1 MASFSTTF
9 PHLAEGQGLLLTGEV
24 PYTPQLVAL
33 ETLLGIGQLEP
44 EQDYALT
51 KNTNVLQKQP
61 NGEYVMDGNGQI
73 ATAPAGFIAK
83 NKQETTRNAVFI
95 FAPNENGAL
104 LFRNEN
110 EFVEDDQSRLN
121 KILKAIEKIKRF
133 NMVGY
138 NSQGVVTPYY
148 AVFLDTPNK
157 DPSRSSTNYFHQD
170 EPAGDCLEL
179 SVKKALQ
186 ESGITHVVPSPTSYP
201 KRKQSKYTCI
211 EYGNE
216 CLSTTVKNPYIPG
229 DIIRFVACP
238 GTVLCVENTS
248 QQHSTPFDTS
258 AYTSSE
264 SITDPVTQYQT
275 SYTGFDRGP
284 GNQYLQQTV
293 PSGRK
298 LYRTQYVPV
307 TLEEAQIALSKL
319 QQGKDYVFI
328 SLESVMPAYHALDPF
343 GSMPM
348 IDYVNNPAYRTQER
362 GGSKRKKKMSR
373 RLKKMS
379 NKKPRKSK
387 KNRN

>member
-1 MASFSTTF
+1 MTSFSTTF
-9 PHLAEGQGLLLTGEV
+9 PHLAEGQGLLLTGGIQ
-24 PYTPQLVAL
+24 YGHHLVE
-33 ETLLGIGQLEP
+33 ETILGIGQFSP

-61 NGEYVMDGNGQI
+61 NGEYVTDINGQI
-73 ATAPAGFIAK
+73 ATARAIK
-83 NKQETTRNAVFI
+83 YYQETTRNAAFL
-95 FAPNENGAL
+95 FAPNEKGAF

-110 EFVEDDQSRLN
+110 EFVEDDQSKFH
-121 KILKAIEKIKRF
+121 KILKAIEKIKWF

-148 AVFLDTPNK
+148 AIFLDTPNK
-157 DPSRSSTNYFHQD
+157 TPSVSSMNYFHQD
-170 EPAGDCLEL
+170 QPAGTFLEPF
-179 SVKKALQ
+179 VKKVLQ
-186 ESGITHVVPSPTSYP
+186 DSGITHVVPSPRIAQP
-201 KRKQSKYTCI
+201 KESKYTCI

-238 GTVLCVENTS
+238 GTILCVENTS

-264 SITDPVTQYQT
+264 SITDPITQYQT

-307 TLEEAQIALSKL
+307 TLEEAQTVFSKL
-319 QQGKDYVFI
+319 QQGKDYVFV
-328 SLESVMPAYHALDPF
+328 SLESVMPAYNALQPF

-348 IDYVNNPAYRTQER
+348 SEYVSNPAYRSQER
-362 GGSKRKKKMSR
+362 GGKRKKKMSR

-379 NKKPRKSK
+379 NKKPRKSRK
-387 KNRN
+387 FHG